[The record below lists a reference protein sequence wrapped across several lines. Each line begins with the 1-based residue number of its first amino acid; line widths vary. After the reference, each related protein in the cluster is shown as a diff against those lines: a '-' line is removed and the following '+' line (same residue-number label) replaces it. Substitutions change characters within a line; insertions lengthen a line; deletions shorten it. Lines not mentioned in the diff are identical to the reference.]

1 MTQQTYRAAI
11 YLRISLDREMD
22 GLAIDRQREACE
34 KIAAHRGW
42 LVDEDSYYIDQ
53 SKSAT
58 DKTKMRPAYER
69 MVVDFKAGRFKAII
83 CWDLD
88 RLTRQPRQ
96 LEDWI
101 DAAEDR
107 GLQLVTANGEADL
120 STDGGRMYA
129 RIKAAVA
136 RGEVDRKSARQSA
149 AQSQRAKQG
158 RAPKGVRPLGYSIN
172 GDVIEHEAEAVKKM
186 YKHFAIPD
194 GVSIAALAAGLS
206 GKVGDHI
213 PKDLPVLPTHT
224 RTLMIERNARREA
237 DGLAL
242 REVPE
247 NKAWTSSTVLGVLRN
262 PRYASYS
269 TYTPKTLPPEDPGN
283 PSSGKRRSWRASI
296 LRDENNDPVHG
307 LWEPLVSEETWW
319 AVQERLD
326 APERITNRVGT
337 ARRHLGSGIY
347 LCGICETPV
356 KAHSARYRCAGH
368 IVRSRGQ
375 VDEWVI
381 RIVRERLS
389 RPDLEDAMPQ
399 HDTPRV
405 AKIDEQ
411 ITLHRG
417 KIIRAQS
424 DYDSELI
431 EAFDLKRIR
440 ERALGLISEL
450 ELERRTLTAG
460 LGLSSVFDAH
470 DPVAA
475 FDESDLMGKRRV
487 INHLVEVRL
496 YPHQRGKKTFD
507 PATVKVTSKK
517 RGVTV
522 AL

>member
-1 MTQQTYRAAI
+1 MTQQTHRAAI

-34 KIAAHRGW
+34 TIAQHRGW
-42 LVDEDSYYIDQ
+42 SVDKESYYVDQ

-58 DKTKMRPAYER
+58 DKTKKRPAYER
-69 MVVDFKAGRFKAII
+69 MVTDFKADRFDAII

-172 GDVIEHEAEAVKKM
+172 GDVITSEAEAVKKL
-186 YKHFAIPD
+186 YQHFAILD

-206 GKVGDHI
+206 GKTGDHI
-213 PKDLPVLPTHT
+213 PRGLPVLPTHN
-224 RTLMIERNARREA
+224 RTLTIERNARREA
-237 DGLAL
+237 EGLVL

-247 NKAWTSSTVLGVLRN
+247 NKPWTSSTVLGVLRN
-262 PRYASYS
+262 PRYAGYS
-269 TYTPKTLPPEDPGN
+269 TYTPKTLPPADPDN
-283 PSSGKRRSWRASI
+283 PTGGKRRSWRASI
-296 LRDENNDPVHG
+296 LRDDNNDPVTG

-326 APERITNRVGT
+326 APERITNKVGT
-337 ARRHLGSGIY
+337 TRKHLGSGLY
-347 LCGICETPV
+347 LCGICEMPV

-368 IVRSRGQ
+368 IMRSRQQ
-375 VDEWVI
+375 VDDWVL
-381 RIVRERLS
+381 RITRQRLS
-389 RPDLEDAMPQ
+389 RPDLQNAMPE
-399 HDTPRV
+399 HSAPRV
-405 AKIDEQ
+405 AEINEQ
-411 ITLHRG
+411 ITVHQG
-417 KIIRAQS
+417 KVKRAQS
-424 DYDSELI
+424 DYDGELI

-440 ERALGLISEL
+440 MRALGFISEL
-450 ELERRTLTAG
+450 EAERRRLTAG
-460 LGLSSVFDAH
+460 PGLLCVFDAD
-470 DPVAA
+470 DPVSA

-487 INHLVEVRL
+487 IDYLAEVRL
-496 YPHQRGKKTFD
+496 YPHPRGKKTFD
-507 PATVKVTSKK
+507 PETVKVTPKK
-517 RGVTV
+517 RGETTT
-522 AL
+522 